1 MVSVTISIDAKSK
14 EEMQRFAWVNWSEVA
29 REIFM
34 KRLKDQEKLENI
46 NQLLQNSTLT
56 DEDIKELTKKARRGR
71 FKELKSQGLV

>member
-29 REIFM
+29 REIFL